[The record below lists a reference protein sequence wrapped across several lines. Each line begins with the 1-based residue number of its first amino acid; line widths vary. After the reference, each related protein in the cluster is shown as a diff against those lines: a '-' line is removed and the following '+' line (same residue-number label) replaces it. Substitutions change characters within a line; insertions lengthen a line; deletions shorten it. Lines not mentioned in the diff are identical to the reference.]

1 MRIGIGI
8 PNQVRDVNAQVIPAW
23 ARRAEEAGFATLGTT
38 GRIAYPGVM
47 DTVAL
52 AAAAGATTR
61 IGLLSQVLV
70 ATTWPGTLL
79 AKEAAS
85 IDAVSGGRL
94 TLGIGVGIREDD
106 FVVPGHGPRDRGAR
120 MDRDL
125 ETYRSV
131 WAGEPVPGSPNPAV
145 PAGGRQV
152 PLLFGGTTPAAY
164 RRMVE
169 WSDGYIAGS
178 VPASLAAGAF
188 DAARTA
194 WQEAGRPGQ
203 PRLVGVNY
211 FALGDP
217 DRARAT
223 VADYYGATATAGFQ
237 DLVVNNVHT
246 GAAAIR
252 DAVRQFEDLGADEL
266 ILGPGTDDLD
276 DVSRLADIVL

>member
-1 MRIGIGI
+1 MRIGIGL
-8 PNQVRDVNAQVIPAW
+8 PNQVRDVHAPVIPDW

-52 AAAAGATTR
+52 AAAAGATTT

-70 ATTWPGTLL
+70 ATTWPGALL

-85 IDAVSGGRL
+85 IDGVSGGRL

-125 ETYRSV
+125 ATYRSM

-152 PLLFGGTTPAAY
+152 PLLFGALTPAAY
-164 RRMVE
+164 RRMAE
-169 WSDGYIAGS
+169 SSDGYIAAS
-178 VPASLAAGAF
+178 VPAALASGAF
-188 DAARTA
+188 DAARAA
-194 WQEAGRPGQ
+194 WQAAGRPGQ
-203 PRLVGVNY
+203 PRLVGLNY

-217 DRARAT
+217 DSGRANI
-223 VADYYGATATAGFQ
+223 ADYYAATGEYQ
-237 DLVVNNVHT
+237 DIVVDGVHT
-246 GAAAIR
+246 DAESLR
-252 DAVRQFEDLGADEL
+252 DAVKQFEALGADEL
-266 ILGPGTDDLD
+266 ILDPGTDDLD
-276 DVSRLADIVL
+276 EITRLADIVL

>member
-1 MRIGIGI
+1 MRIGIGL
-8 PNQVRDVNAQVIPAW
+8 PNQVRDVHAPVIPAW

-38 GRIAYPGVM
+38 GRVAYPGVM

-52 AAAAGATTR
+52 AAAAGATTT

-70 ATTWPGTLL
+70 ATAWPGALL

-85 IDAVSGGRL
+85 IDGVSGGRL

-125 ETYRSV
+125 ATYRSM

-152 PLLFGGTTPAAY
+152 PLLFGAITPAAY
-164 RRMVE
+164 RRMAE
-169 WSDGYIAGS
+169 SSDGYIAGS
-178 VPASLAAGAF
+178 VPAALASGAF
-188 DAARTA
+188 DAARAA
-194 WQEAGRPGQ
+194 WQAAGRPGQ
-203 PRLVGVNY
+203 PRLVGLNY

-217 DRARAT
+217 DRGRANI
-223 VADYYGATATAGFQ
+223 ADYYAATGEYQ
-237 DLVVNNVHT
+237 DIVVDGVHT
-246 GAAAIR
+246 DAESLR
-252 DAVRQFEDLGADEL
+252 DAVKQFEALGADEL

-276 DVSRLADIVL
+276 EITRLADIVL

>member
-1 MRIGIGI
+1 MRIGIGL
-8 PNQVRDVNAQVIPAW
+8 PNQVRDVHAPVIPAW

-38 GRIAYPGVM
+38 GRVAYPSVM

-52 AAAAGATTR
+52 AAAAGATST
-61 IGLLSQVLV
+61 IGLLSQVLL

-85 IDAVSGGRL
+85 IDGVSGGRL

-125 ETYRSV
+125 ATYRSI

-152 PLLFGGTTPAAY
+152 PLLFGAATPAAY
-164 RRMVE
+164 RRMAE
-169 WSDGYIAGS
+169 SSDGYIAGS
-178 VPASLAAGAF
+178 VPAALASGAF
-188 DAARTA
+188 DAARAA
-194 WQEAGRPGQ
+194 WQAAGRPGQ
-203 PRLVGVNY
+203 PRLVGLNY

-217 DRARAT
+217 DRGRANI
-223 VADYYGATATAGFQ
+223 ADYYAATGEFQ
-237 DLVVNNVHT
+237 DIVVGNVHT
-246 GAAAIR
+246 DAESLR
-252 DAVRQFEDLGADEL
+252 DAVKQFEALGADEL

-276 DVSRLADIVL
+276 EISRLADIVL

>member
-1 MRIGIGI
+1 MRIGIGL
-8 PNQVRDVNAQVIPAW
+8 PNQVRDVHAPVIPAW

-38 GRIAYPGVM
+38 GRVAYPGVM

-52 AAAAGATTR
+52 ATAAGATTT

-70 ATTWPGTLL
+70 ATAWPGTLL

-85 IDAVSGGRL
+85 IDGVSGGRL

-125 ETYRSV
+125 ATYRSM

-152 PLLFGGTTPAAY
+152 PLLFGATTPAAY
-164 RRMVE
+164 RRMAE
-169 WSDGYIAGS
+169 SSDGYIAAS
-178 VPASLAAGAF
+178 VPAAVASGAF
-188 DAARTA
+188 DAARAA
-194 WQEAGRPGQ
+194 WQAAGRPGQ
-203 PRLVGVNY
+203 PRLVGLNY

-217 DRARAT
+217 DRGRANI
-223 VADYYGATATAGFQ
+223 VDYYAATPEYQ
-237 DLVVNNVHT
+237 DIVVDGVHT
-246 GAAAIR
+246 DAESLR
-252 DAVRQFEDLGADEL
+252 DAVKQFEALGADEL

-276 DVSRLADIVL
+276 EITRLADIVL

>member
-1 MRIGIGI
+1 MRIGIGL
-8 PNQVRDVNAQVIPAW
+8 PNQVRDVHAPVIPAW

-38 GRIAYPGVM
+38 GRVAYPGVM

-52 AAAAGATTR
+52 AAAAGVTTT
-61 IGLLSQVLV
+61 IGLLSQVVV
-70 ATTWPGTLL
+70 ATAWPGALL

-85 IDAVSGGRL
+85 IDGVSGGRL

-125 ETYRSV
+125 ATYRSM

-152 PLLFGGTTPAAY
+152 PLLFGATTPAAY
-164 RRMVE
+164 RRMAE
-169 WSDGYIAGS
+169 SSDGYIAAS
-178 VPASLAAGAF
+178 VPAALASGAF
-188 DAARTA
+188 DAARAA
-194 WQEAGRPGQ
+194 WQAAGRPGQ
-203 PRLVGVNY
+203 PRLVGLNY

-217 DRARAT
+217 GRGRANI
-223 VADYYGATATAGFQ
+223 ADYYAATGEYQ
-237 DLVVNNVHT
+237 DIVVDGVHT
-246 GAAAIR
+246 DAESLR
-252 DAVRQFEDLGADEL
+252 DAVKQFEALGADEL

-276 DVSRLADIVL
+276 EITRLADIVL

>member
-1 MRIGIGI
+1 MRIGIGL
-8 PNQVRDVNAQVIPAW
+8 PNQVRDVHAPVIPAW
-23 ARRAEEAGFATLGTT
+23 ARRAEEAGFATLGTI
-38 GRIAYPGVM
+38 GRVAYPGVM

-52 AAAAGATTR
+52 ATAAGATTT

-70 ATTWPGTLL
+70 ATAWPGALL

-85 IDAVSGGRL
+85 IDGVSGGRL

-125 ETYRSV
+125 ATYRSM

-152 PLLFGGTTPAAY
+152 PLLFGATTPAAY
-164 RRMVE
+164 RRMAE
-169 WSDGYIAGS
+169 SSDGYIAGS
-178 VPASLAAGAF
+178 VPAALASGAF
-188 DAARTA
+188 DAARAA
-194 WQEAGRPGQ
+194 WQAAGRPGQ
-203 PRLVGVNY
+203 PRLVGLNY

-217 DRARAT
+217 GRGRANI
-223 VADYYGATATAGFQ
+223 ADYYAATGEYQ
-237 DLVVNNVHT
+237 DIVVDGVHT
-246 GAAAIR
+246 DAESLR
-252 DAVRQFEDLGADEL
+252 DAVKQFEALGADEL

-276 DVSRLADIVL
+276 EITRLADIVL

>member
-1 MRIGIGI
+1 MRIGIGL
-8 PNQVRDVNAQVIPAW
+8 PNQVRDVHAPVIPAW

-38 GRIAYPGVM
+38 GRVAYPGVM

-52 AAAAGATTR
+52 ATAAGATTT

-70 ATTWPGTLL
+70 ATAWPGALL

-85 IDAVSGGRL
+85 IDGVSGGRL

-125 ETYRSV
+125 ATYRSM

-152 PLLFGGTTPAAY
+152 PLLFGAITPAAY
-164 RRMVE
+164 RRMAE
-169 WSDGYIAGS
+169 SSDGYIAAS
-178 VPASLAAGAF
+178 VPAALASGAF
-188 DAARTA
+188 DAARAA
-194 WQEAGRPGQ
+194 WQAAGRPGQ
-203 PRLVGVNY
+203 PRLVGLNY

-217 DRARAT
+217 DRGRANI
-223 VADYYGATATAGFQ
+223 ADYYAATGEYQ
-237 DLVVNNVHT
+237 DIVVDGVHT
-246 GAAAIR
+246 DAESLR
-252 DAVRQFEDLGADEL
+252 DAVKQFEALGADEL

-276 DVSRLADIVL
+276 EITRLADIVL

>member
-1 MRIGIGI
+1 MRIGIGL
-8 PNQVRDVNAQVIPAW
+8 PNQVRDVHAPVIPAW

-38 GRIAYPGVM
+38 GRVAYPGVM

-52 AAAAGATTR
+52 ATAAGATTT

-70 ATTWPGTLL
+70 ATAWPGALL

-85 IDAVSGGRL
+85 IDGVSGGRL

-125 ETYRSV
+125 ATYRSM

-152 PLLFGGTTPAAY
+152 PLLFGATTPAAY
-164 RRMVE
+164 RRMAE
-169 WSDGYIAGS
+169 SSDGYIAAS
-178 VPASLAAGAF
+178 VPAALASGAF
-188 DAARTA
+188 DAARAA
-194 WQEAGRPGQ
+194 WQAAGRPGQ
-203 PRLVGVNY
+203 PRLVGLNY

-217 DRARAT
+217 DRGRANI
-223 VADYYGATATAGFQ
+223 ADYYAATPEYQ
-237 DLVVNNVHT
+237 DIVVDGVHT
-246 GAAAIR
+246 DAESLR
-252 DAVRQFEDLGADEL
+252 DAVKQFEALGADEL

-276 DVSRLADIVL
+276 EITRLADIVL

>member
-1 MRIGIGI
+1 MRIGIGL
-8 PNQVRDVNAQVIPAW
+8 PNQVRDVHAPVLPAW
-23 ARRAEEAGFATLGTT
+23 ARRAEEAGFAALGTT

-52 AAAAGATTR
+52 AAAAGATTT
-61 IGLLSQVLV
+61 IALLSQVLV
-70 ATTWPGTLL
+70 ATTWPRTLL

-106 FVVPGHGPRDRGAR
+106 FVVPGHGPRDRGVR

-125 ETYRSV
+125 ETYRSI
-131 WAGEPVPGSPNPAV
+131 WAGDPVPGSPNPAV

-164 RRMVE
+164 RRMASS
-169 WSDGYIAGS
+169 SDGYIAGS
-178 VPASLAAGAF
+178 VPAAMASGAF
-188 DAARTA
+188 DAARAA
-194 WQEAGRPGQ
+194 WQAAGRPGQ
-203 PRLVGVNY
+203 PRLVALNY

-217 DRARAT
+217 ERGRANI
-223 VADYYGATATAGFQ
+223 ADYYAATGEYQ
-237 DLVVNNVHT
+237 DLVVGNVHT
-246 GAAAIR
+246 DAASLLDSIR
-252 DAVRQFEDLGADEL
+252 RFEALGVDEL

-276 DVSRLADIVL
+276 EVSRLADIVL